1 MTRDALSVLVLRY
14 LAPNLPHSWLVYAID
29 AGAPLAYYPRM
40 IFVETPV
47 FEQQI
52 NDLLSHDEYLAF
64 QKMLA
69 GNPTAGD
76 VIKGSGGL
84 RKIRWSLKG
93 AGKRGGIRVIY
104 YHVTAAFQIRLLLA
118 YKKSEQDDL
127 TPAQLRVLRRIVE
140 AWEE

>member
-1 MTRDALSVLVLRY
+1 MACIW
-14 LAPNLPHSWLVYAID
+14 PVYAID
-29 AGAPLAYYPRM
+29 ACTPLAYYPRM
-40 IFVETPV
+40 IFIETPV

-118 YKKSEQDDL
+118 YKKGEQDDL
-127 TPAQLRVLRRIVE
+127 SPAQLRVLRRIVE

>member
-1 MTRDALSVLVLRY
+1 
-14 LAPNLPHSWLVYAID
+14 
-29 AGAPLAYYPRM
+29 M
-40 IFVETPV
+40 IFIETPV

-52 NDLLSHDEYLAF
+52 KDLLSHDEYLAF

-69 GNPTAGD
+69 GNPTSGD
-76 VIKGSGGL
+76 LIKGSGGL

-118 YKKSEQDDL
+118 YKKGEQDDL

>member
-1 MTRDALSVLVLRY
+1 
-14 LAPNLPHSWLVYAID
+14 
-29 AGAPLAYYPRM
+29 M
-40 IFVETPV
+40 IFIETSV
-47 FEQQI
+47 FEEQI
-52 NDLLSHDEYLAF
+52 NELLSHDEYLAF

-76 VIKGSGGL
+76 LIKGSGGL

-104 YHVTAAFQIRLLLA
+104 YHVTAAYQIRLLLA
-118 YKKSEQDDL
+118 YKKGVQDDL
-127 TPAQLRVLRRIVE
+127 TPAQLKMLRRIVE